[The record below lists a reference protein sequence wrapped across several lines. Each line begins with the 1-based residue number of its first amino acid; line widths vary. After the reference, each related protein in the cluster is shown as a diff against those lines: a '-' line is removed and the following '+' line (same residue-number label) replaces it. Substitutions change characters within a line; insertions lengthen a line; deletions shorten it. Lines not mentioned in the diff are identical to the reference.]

1 MTHRRSGCQV
11 SYWCPVTASNL
22 FARNRTLLIDV
33 SRAQGFHIK
42 RLHCSTGTIM
52 KYQPT
57 TVPRLIAV
65 ALAAVAGLAISSA
78 AYAAT
83 SSPAA
88 PAAAAIPQCA
98 AAFGQDGNVG
108 AWVPA
113 NEGDGAAGT
122 VYYPLEFT
130 NISGHTCSLFGYP
143 GVSAVSSTGQQ
154 LGRPAGWG
162 SLSGARRV
170 VLAPG
175 ATAHTILA
183 IHNVYSF
190 TKRVCDPVHA
200 VGLRIYLPD
209 QRLATSVAFSF
220 EACSRT
226 GIVYMGVDPILA
238 GAGTING

>member
-1 MTHRRSGCQV
+1 LQYGDRHEVPPHLRPPADRGCYRSRRR
-11 SYWCPVTASNL
+11 ASHLLGRLRRNL
-22 FARNRTLLIDV
+22 I
-33 SRAQGFHIK
+33 
-42 RLHCSTGTIM
+42 TGR
-52 KYQPT
+52 
-57 TVPRLIAV
+57 PR
-65 ALAAVAGLAISSA
+65 GGRH
-78 AYAAT
+78 
-83 SSPAA
+83 
-88 PAAAAIPQCA
+88 PQCA

-130 NISGHTCSLFGYP
+130 NISGHACSLFGYP

-183 IHNVYSF
+183 IHDVYSF
-190 TKRVCDPVHA
+190 TERVCDPVHA

-220 EACSRT
+220 EACSRA
-226 GIVYMGVDPILA
+226 GVVYMGVDPILA
-238 GAGTING
+238 GAGTIDG